1 MRALFR
7 SIAAMVS
14 GPLIVS
20 AASGAEL
27 KIVTATTP
35 LAALV
40 RTIGSDAVEVRS
52 LTHGA
57 QDPHYTPAK
66 PSLMRA
72 MRDADGMVYNGLQLE
87 IGWLPLLLEGSRNP
101 RLRPGS
107 RRLLDASV
115 GIAILEIP
123 SGELSRAQGDIHP
136 DGNPHYQLDPRIY
149 LTIAGSVAAW
159 LGEMEP
165 DRMVIFEERLAA
177 FRADF
182 EARIVEWERQ
192 LAPLRGTPIVA
203 YHKQWE
209 YLAGWLAL
217 RILGYV
223 ENKPGTPPSPR
234 HLRDLEA
241 IIRSER
247 PAFLL
252 SADFIDP
259 SIPRRVGERTDVPVL
274 ILPTAPGSAPGTDTL
289 ETFFDHLVTRLVSAI
304 P

>member
-1 MRALFR
+1 MRALSR
-7 SIAAMVS
+7 SLAALVA
-14 GPLIVS
+14 GPLVVS

-27 KIVTATTP
+27 KIVTTTTP

-40 RTIGSDAVEVRS
+40 RAVGGDAVEVRS
-52 LTHGA
+52 LAHGA
-57 QDPHYTPAK
+57 QNPHYTPAK
-66 PSLMRA
+66 PSLMRV
-72 MRDADGMVYNGLQLE
+72 MRNADGMVYNGLQLE

-101 RLRPGS
+101 YLRPGS
-107 RRLLDASV
+107 QRLLDASI

-149 LTIAGSVAAW
+149 LTAAESVAAW
-159 LGEMEP
+159 LGKIAP
-165 DRMVIFEERLAA
+165 DRRVAFEERLAV
-177 FRADF
+177 FRAHF
-182 EARIVEWERQ
+182 EARIAEWERQ
-192 LAPLRGTPIVA
+192 LAPLQDTPIVA

-209 YLAGWLAL
+209 YLADWLAL

-234 HLRDLEA
+234 HLRNLEA
-241 IIRSER
+241 IIRSEQ

-259 SIPRRVGERTDVPVL
+259 SIPHRVGERTGVSVL
-274 ILPTAPGSAPGTDTL
+274 ILPTAPGSEPGTDTL
-289 ETFFDHLVTRLVSAI
+289 ETFFDHLVARLVSAV